1 MLKTFKLPV
10 GALGSNCYLAWDTDN
25 LQAVVI
31 DPGAE
36 PERIIQ
42 AISERDLDVKY
53 ILNTHGHG
61 DHIGGNR
68 ELKETYGVPL
78 LIHEA
83 DASMLEDPQ
92 LNMSFFFG
100 QPVMSPPADDF
111 LVPNETVCFGR
122 FELAVILT
130 PGHTPGGISLYGER
144 VVFVGDALFNGSVGR
159 FDLPSSDEGL
169 LLESIRKNLFTLPD
183 DTRVLP
189 GHGQDTTIGQ
199 ERTCNPF
206 FVSTGTA

>member
-10 GALGSNCYLAWDTDN
+10 GALGSNCYLAWDEKN
-25 LQAVVI
+25 HQAVVI
-31 DPGAE
+31 DPGSE

-42 AISERDLDVKY
+42 AVSERSLDVKY

-68 ELKETYGVPL
+68 KLKEAYGVPL

-83 DASMLEDPQ
+83 DAPMLEDPQ

-100 QPVMSPPADDF
+100 QPVISPPADGF
-111 LVPNETVCFGR
+111 LVPEETVRFGR
-122 FELAVILT
+122 LELTVIHT

-144 VVFVGDALFNGSVGR
+144 AVFSGDALFKDSVGR
-159 FDLPSSDEGL
+159 CDLPSSDEGL
-169 LLESIRKNLFTLPD
+169 LLESIRNNLFTLPD

-189 GHGQDTTIGQ
+189 GHGPDTTIGQ